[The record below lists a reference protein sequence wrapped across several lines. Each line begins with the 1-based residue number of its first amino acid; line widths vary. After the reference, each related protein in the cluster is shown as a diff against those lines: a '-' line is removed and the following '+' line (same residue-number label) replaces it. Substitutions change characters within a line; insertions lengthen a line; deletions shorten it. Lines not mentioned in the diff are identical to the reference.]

1 MSKIDLP
8 KLVTA
13 LFTFKGTNND
23 ELCFR
28 KGDVITITQTDD
40 GGWWEGTL
48 NDKTGWF
55 PSNYVK
61 ECRSPDSSTKSSPEK
76 TSQESPIHQ
85 RLNRDIVLKD
95 FLESERANVAEL
107 QGLVN
112 NFLQPLELTNVLKK
126 EEYKQLMNNIL
137 DVLDTHQRLLN
148 NLETTVIQGP
158 DARVGHLFLS
168 LAPRLKAIHI
178 NYCNGHPQTV
188 AIMDKYRDELNDFM
202 ERSGAVT
209 PGILVLTTGLS
220 KPFRRLEKYAAMLQE
235 LERHTEKNHFDRG
248 DTQRSVS
255 VYRDIAEKC
264 TYARKQ
270 RELALQIL
278 TSGIKNWEGE
288 DLSTLGEILH
298 VGPVVLAIGADRR
311 DRYFVLFP
319 MTLLVLSTSHRM
331 SSFVYEGKLPL
342 TGIDIIPMDDTDDIK
357 NAFEINGPMI
367 ESIIVICSNR
377 EERQNWIDYLKQDQS
392 SSSSSSSGIRRSPT
406 TISHVSCTNSI
417 TRLSRYYAKLV
428 RKKIIY
434 PELIKKLLYYQ
445 YIIKPDLKNVKMRKY
460 MLHYSVHQL
469 NSDNYD
475 TDDDNNSHK
484 LDTKLILNSSDNK
497 QVSSRLKSSIMLD
510 VRYVPDESVSLVN
523 LPIKTTAS
531 LGNIDNCD
539 MCRSVSY
546 DNYKSL
552 PANSST
558 STTNN
563 RLVSSKNIVLSKK
576 PCQLLNSYSSDDC
589 DDNDNVINTTDKTW
603 KSLGIQK
610 NFDISSDEFIHVD
623 IHPTVLT
630 TISENTW
637 DNGDV
642 ADQPTVI
649 PASVS
654 LHSSDSGMADSYHVT
669 SSDLTSYKYCSRDEH
684 RKNKCSYDTN
694 ERGQMSHSESEND
707 ENKFE
712 HQCIC
717 SSPFGSTPRDSQ
729 QSTESANNSFINL
742 TPIRVL
748 NNTQNNLQSVSY
760 KIDNDKKRFTEP
772 ITFKSHNVSRN
783 IGKKLSK
790 KKDICVVDE
799 EDDDDEEEVEQQVYT
814 SGLYA
819 HWWLKKTIPLD
830 PGSIEQGKLPRH
842 GCLTSNQSNGK
853 IHQLAQECSLSPK
866 NKIPW
871 SVASLRPAA
880 PIYNLKIDGKTDVTD
895 SSRTTRNPNERQFED
910 DAIILKVI
918 EGYCMTVNAR
928 FTVNPEFTDDT
939 TCKGK
944 NMDSCDINRGLPENV
959 EALKT
964 QVMDLQS
971 QMIQL
976 TRQLEEEKQSRL
988 QLTGTVDMLVKRRF
1002 NGIDGLVP

>member
-406 TISHVSCTNSI
+406 TISH
-417 TRLSRYYAKLV
+417 
-428 RKKIIY
+428 
-434 PELIKKLLYYQ
+434 
-445 YIIKPDLKNVKMRKY
+445 
-460 MLHYSVHQL
+460 
-469 NSDNYD
+469 
-475 TDDDNNSHK
+475 
-484 LDTKLILNSSDNK
+484 
-497 QVSSRLKSSIMLD
+497 
-510 VRYVPDESVSLVN
+510 
-523 LPIKTTAS
+523 
-531 LGNIDNCD
+531 
-539 MCRSVSY
+539 
-546 DNYKSL
+546 
-552 PANSST
+552 
-558 STTNN
+558 
-563 RLVSSKNIVLSKK
+563 
-576 PCQLLNSYSSDDC
+576 
-589 DDNDNVINTTDKTW
+589 
-603 KSLGIQK
+603 
-610 NFDISSDEFIHVD
+610 
-623 IHPTVLT
+623 
-630 TISENTW
+630 
-637 DNGDV
+637 
-642 ADQPTVI
+642 
-649 PASVS
+649 
-654 LHSSDSGMADSYHVT
+654 
-669 SSDLTSYKYCSRDEH
+669 
-684 RKNKCSYDTN
+684 
-694 ERGQMSHSESEND
+694 
-707 ENKFE
+707 
-712 HQCIC
+712 
-717 SSPFGSTPRDSQ
+717 
-729 QSTESANNSFINL
+729 
-742 TPIRVL
+742 
-748 NNTQNNLQSVSY
+748 
-760 KIDNDKKRFTEP
+760 
-772 ITFKSHNVSRN
+772 
-783 IGKKLSK
+783 
-790 KKDICVVDE
+790 
-799 EDDDDEEEVEQQVYT
+799 
-814 SGLYA
+814 
-819 HWWLKKTIPLD
+819 
-830 PGSIEQGKLPRH
+830 
-842 GCLTSNQSNGK
+842 TSNQSNGK